1 MKWSHISLFILAV
14 AASTGRYV
22 WSPFPAGTENPLV
35 ALMAL
40 NAPMLL
46 WVIHGWYAA
55 MPGTVVFIGGTLV
68 LGVWRVWCEPGPRK
82 KQGKGELPP
91 WPIAPSDEKPVI
103 VVVET
108 HHPVEAREVPNPGWL
123 VIPER

>member
-1 MKWSHISLFILAV
+1 MKWSHIFLFILAV
-14 AASTGRYV
+14 DASTGRYV
-22 WSPFPAGTENPLV
+22 WSPFPAGSENTVV

-68 LGVWRVWCEPGPRK
+68 LGVWRVW
-82 KQGKGELPP
+82 
-91 WPIAPSDEKPVI
+91 
-103 VVVET
+103 
-108 HHPVEAREVPNPGWL
+108 
-123 VIPER
+123 